1 MQRRLEDVSHFFF
14 DRSDPVPSHQPSAP
28 ESQRIGRRPRVIH
41 MAGLGDHV
49 TAGMIVAGLAATANR
64 MGWRVLAAQTH
75 DQPFGVAFGLGA
87 QSDGGQ
93 SVVVQADR
101 DLWVS
106 PTSLLGAK
114 RPGVF
119 FEQLATANWL
129 ARVTHVDLVLVHVNH
144 HGGMPLTPAM
154 PIPHELIVVAGKGGR
169 EALIPVYR
177 AIKRAVSWN
186 PGVELG
192 VVVTGV
198 HDERLG
204 STWDKLVQ
212 GVATFLGRSCPVVGS
227 VTNVSALS
235 DAFLSG
241 MLLRG
246 GLNEAAPDLTRIVE
260 RWTGSVA
267 EAGRRVIPDGHS
279 ERGDAGGGSLL
290 AGESS
295 RCQ

>member
-1 MQRRLEDVSHFFF
+1 
-14 DRSDPVPSHQPSAP
+14 
-28 ESQRIGRRPRVIH
+28 
-41 MAGLGDHV
+41 
-49 TAGMIVAGLAATANR
+49 MIVAGLAATANR

-75 DQPFGVAFGLGA
+75 DQPFSVAFGLGA
-87 QSDGGQ
+87 ESDGGQ
-93 SVVVQADR
+93 SLVVQADR

-106 PTSLLGAK
+106 PTSLLGAR

-129 ARVTHVDLVLVHVNH
+129 ARMTHVDLVLLHVNH
-144 HGGMPLTPAM
+144 HREMPRTPAM
-154 PIPHELIVVAGKGGR
+154 PIPHEFIVVAGEGGR

-186 PGVELG
+186 PAVELG
-192 VVVTGV
+192 LVVAGV

-212 GVATFLGRSCPVVGS
+212 GVETFLGRSCPVVGS

-235 DAFLSG
+235 HAFLSG

-246 GLNEAAPDLTRIVE
+246 GSNEAARDLTTIVE
-260 RWTGSVA
+260 RWTGFDA
-267 EAGRRVIPDGHS
+267 GAGRRVTPDARS
-279 ERGDAGGGSLL
+279 ERGVAHGDAGRGSRL

-295 RCQ
+295 RYQ